1 MKHRPLVPILGFFA
15 LVLIISMACNISVDT
30 GDVSEIVDQ
39 ISEIAGTVVV
49 DVNDPPPDQP
59 PGNQGADVIDPPA
72 QPPSELPPAPAGMVS
87 VPAGNFQMGCDTTS
101 LYDCSEARFGTG
113 GSHEVPLH
121 TVYLD
126 GYYID
131 IHEVTNSQYAQC
143 VAAGA
148 CQPPVSHI
156 YEGNLIWDDNHY
168 GDAQYGNFPITN
180 IPWVDGDNYCAW
192 VGKSLPS
199 EAQWEKAARGSND
212 TRIWP
217 WGNTPPNCSFLNFR
231 AGGDPDWCGVNVNG
245 VATAEVGSHPLG
257 ASPYGVMD
265 MAGNVEEWVLD
276 MGISDYY
283 SYFEPDAWPPNPISG
298 DRKPIY
304 GKPEH
309 IVRGGPWNAASIGV
323 RVSTRVFGGGGPST
337 LIGFRCAS
345 NP

>member
-1 MKHRPLVPILGFFA
+1 MKHHPLIPVLCFVA
-15 LVLIISMACNISVDT
+15 LVLVISLACSISVDP
-30 GDVSEIVDQ
+30 GDVSDIATQVSEVIGLIVTEIPG
-39 ISEIAGTVVV
+39 GTVT
-49 DVNDPPPDQP
+49 DPGGSTDTP
-59 PGNQGADVIDPPA
+59 PGNVDIGT
-72 QPPSELPPAPAGMVS
+72 APDGMVLI
-87 VPAGNFQMGCDTTS
+87 PAGNFQMGCDTTS

-121 TVYLD
+121 TVYMD
-126 GYYID
+126 SYFID
-131 IHEVTNSQYAQC
+131 INEITNSQYAQC

-156 YEGNLIWDDNHY
+156 YEGQLIYNDNHY

-192 VGKSLPS
+192 AGKSLPS
-199 EAQWEKAARGSND
+199 EAQWEKAARGSSD

-217 WGNTPPNCSFLNFR
+217 WGNTPPNCSLLNFR
-231 AGGDPDWCGVNVNG
+231 DIGGADWCGVNVNG
-245 VATAEVGSHPLG
+245 VATAAVGSHPLG

-337 LIGFRCAS
+337 LIGFRCAA